1 MTETSAADG
10 LDLTPR
16 DLTPV
21 TKKNWLPAAIL
32 VLVGAAII
40 AVLFLTLGSN
50 SLFIHNVDDA
60 VSERLELGD
69 KRFRIQG
76 TPIGN
81 IAEDIW
87 QSDTGTEAATVFTIR
102 FNGVLTDVA
111 QLGSPAELFQP
122 GVPVVLDG
130 NWQSGDVAVEG
141 GAADGWVFVSDN
153 MVVKHD
159 NDYRLEN
166 EERITEAINGGT
178 VKS

>member
-1 MTETSAADG
+1 MTEQMADG

-16 DLTPV
+16 DLSPV
-21 TKKNWLPAAIL
+21 TKKNWLPTIVL
-32 VLVGAAII
+32 VVVGAAII

-60 VSERLELGD
+60 VADRIELGEQ
-69 KRFRIQG
+69 RFRIQG
-76 TPIGN
+76 TPLSN
-81 IAEDIW
+81 IAEDSWESNDGI
-87 QSDTGTEAATVFTIR
+87 EAATVFTIR
-102 FNGVLTDVA
+102 FNGVPADVA

-130 NWQSGDVAVEG
+130 SWQNGTVNVDG
-141 GAADGWVFVSDN
+141 GASDGWVFVSDN

-166 EERITEAINGGT
+166 QERIANAERGGLE
-178 VKS
+178 